1 MMLTF
6 EEAEKVW
13 YWYCGEYTGD
23 EYTKRVLKT
32 IGLISTD
39 EDGTSGTRLIS
50 LMPAISYLKVV
61 DSKRWMLA
69 KIEHGF

>member
-13 YWYCGEYTGD
+13 YWYCGEHIGD
-23 EYTKRVLKT
+23 EYTKEVLQS
-32 IGLISTD
+32 IGLISTHK
-39 EDGTSGTRLIS
+39 SGIVLVT
-50 LMPAISYLKVV
+50 LMPATSYLKIV

-69 KIEHGF
+69 KIKHGF

>member
-6 EEAEKVW
+6 EESRNVW
-13 YWYCGEYTGD
+13 IWYCGEYIGD
-23 EYTKRVLKT
+23 EYTKGILKT

-39 EDGTSGTRLIS
+39 EYGVRLIS

-61 DSKRWMLA
+61 DSKKWMLA
-69 KIEHGF
+69 KIKHGF

>member
-23 EYTKRVLKT
+23 EHTKGVLKT
-32 IGLISTD
+32 IGLTSTD
-39 EDGTSGTRLIS
+39 DKEGTRLIS

-61 DSKRWMLA
+61 DSKKWMLA
-69 KIEHGF
+69 KIKHGF

>member
-6 EEAEKVW
+6 EEAHEVW
-13 YWYCGEYTGD
+13 YWYCGEYIGD
-23 EYTKRVLKT
+23 EYTKGILRT

-39 EDGTSGTRLIS
+39 KDGTRLIS

-61 DSKRWMLA
+61 DSKKWMLA
-69 KIEHGF
+69 KIKHGF